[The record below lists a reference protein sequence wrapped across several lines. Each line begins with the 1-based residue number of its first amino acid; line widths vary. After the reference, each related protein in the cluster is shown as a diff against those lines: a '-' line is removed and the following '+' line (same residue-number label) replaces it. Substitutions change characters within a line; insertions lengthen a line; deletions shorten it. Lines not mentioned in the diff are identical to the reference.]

1 MGKEIIR
8 FGNIEVEKHKIQ
20 QQKRHVSTC
29 NVNIYRIVVFKAC
42 VCYFLS
48 FFFCFHQMIA
58 L

>member
-48 FFFCFHQMIA
+48 FFFCFHQ
-58 L
+58 